1 MSPRMVETDAT
12 STSGSAVYRTVRT
25 VVWEVGWPTNDQLPT
40 QLSIRRVMR
49 SPNELELNA
58 ERSNFMR
65 KRAVNLLY
73 LAPLLLIFILLIAYP
88 FFQTIKLSFYE
99 EALDGSRRYVGL
111 DNYLRIFESS
121 SFREVFCVTLK
132 WTFGATLLKVGSGL
146 FVALLLYQD
155 FKLKPLVMLI
165 VLLPWAI
172 PYSVSHI
179 IWKWA
184 FDSMYG
190 HLNSMLLRIGLI
202 RTPLEWLANPNFSIW
217 GIVIANSWTGMPFC
231 AFSILSG
238 LYAIP
243 TELYEACAVDGASP
257 IKVFRYITLPLLKP
271 VLTLVTALA
280 GIWTFTNFGAIWLMT
295 KGGPLNSSTVLIV
308 DIYRNVFEF
317 QRPGYASALSVLSAL
332 FLGLLSVLYI
342 YSQRAVFD

>member
-1 MSPRMVETDAT
+1 MKTGAR
-12 STSGSAVYRTVRT
+12 
-25 VVWEVGWPTNDQLPT
+25 
-40 QLSIRRVMR
+40 
-49 SPNELELNA
+49 ELNA
-58 ERSNFMR
+58 GRSNAM
-65 KRAVNLLY
+65 KQRALNLLY
-73 LAPLLLIFILLIAYP
+73 LAPLLLVFILLIAYP
-88 FFQTIKLSFYE
+88 FLQTAIFSFYE
-99 EALDGSRRYVGL
+99 EALDGSTKYVGFS
-111 DNYLRIFESS
+111 NYLR
-121 SFREVFCVTLK
+121 VFKSTQFKQVFHNTWK

-146 FVALLLYQD
+146 LVGLLLYQD

-184 FDSMYG
+184 FDSMFG
-190 HLNSMLLRIGLI
+190 HLNSMFLRIGLI
-202 RTPLEWLANPNFSIW
+202 QAPLEWLANPNFSIW

-238 LYAIP
+238 LYSIP

-257 IKVFRYITLPLLKP
+257 IKVFRYITLPLLRP

-308 DIYRNVFEF
+308 DIYRNAFEF

-332 FLGLLSVLYI
+332 FLGLLSIFYVH
-342 YSQRAVFD
+342 SQRDNLD